1 MWKPEKLTGF
11 YLRATVALNSLNC
24 KIIKI
29 IGIIKNYQ
37 IVQSAFFQSIFINF
51 QLLMQ
56 GYLAKKLFKIF
67 WNLLTG
73 RDRRQIYLLVLIN
86 VKRIDKLFFP
96 LKS

>member
-37 IVQSAFFQSIFINF
+37 IVQSAFFSKHFYQFSV
-51 QLLMQ
+51 
-56 GYLAKKLFKIF
+56 GDAGLFSEKT
-67 WNLLTG
+67 L
-73 RDRRQIYLLVLIN
+73 
-86 VKRIDKLFFP
+86 
-96 LKS
+96 